1 MISQPAILT
10 NHRTPFTLLESF
22 SFGTL
27 MGAENI
33 HASRFT
39 LHALA
44 PRKRRTNQLLLC
56 KTNPISRTLK

>member
-39 LHALA
+39 RL
-44 PRKRRTNQLLLC
+44 PRASAAQ
-56 KTNPISRTLK
+56 ISSF